1 MQNRRDILSPVIKTG
16 KVDATKSLAVLKQ
29 RDYII
34 SKVRGRGAWMPTD
47 ELDMAQI
54 RPLREEDVKS
64 GGRSSI
70 NGEGGD

>member
-1 MQNRRDILSPVIKTG
+1 
-16 KVDATKSLAVLKQ
+16 VLKQ